1 MNTLAVLKLD
11 SSFKPLEVISWQDA
25 FVLTYVGKAWAVEYT
40 EKWVSS
46 AREKFKV
53 PSIIALY
60 QFIDEN
66 YFTLPCTRK
75 NVIIRDDKTCQYCDE
90 KFSEQELTVD
100 HVIPRSKGGKT
111 TWDNVVAAC
120 ISCNQKKSDYY
131 LEDSPFTLKDPPKKP
146 TYRSIIKNRFK
157 NHNLAWGRYL

>member
-1 MNTLAVLKLD
+1 MNGLTVLKLD
-11 SSFKPLEVISWQDA
+11 SSFKPLEVITWQEA
-25 FVLTYVGKAWAVEYT
+25 FILTYVGKAWAVEYT

-60 QFIDEN
+60 QFIDGN

-75 NVIIRDDKTCQYCDE
+75 NVIIRDDKICQYCDG
-90 KFSEQELTVD
+90 KFSDQELTVD
-100 HVIPRSKGGKT
+100 HVVPRSKGGKT
-111 TWDNVVAAC
+111 VWDNVVTAC
-120 ISCNQKKSDYY
+120 STCNQKKSNYR
-131 LEDSPFTLKDPPKKP
+131 LEDTPFTLKRFPRKP

-157 NHNLAWGRYL
+157 NHNLAWARYL